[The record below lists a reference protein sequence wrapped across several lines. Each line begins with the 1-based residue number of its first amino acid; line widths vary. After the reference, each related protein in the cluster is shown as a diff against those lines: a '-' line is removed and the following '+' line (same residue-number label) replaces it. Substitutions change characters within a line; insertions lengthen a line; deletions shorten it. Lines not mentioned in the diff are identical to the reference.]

1 MNFNFFISVIGI
13 SLLLAF
19 RGFFA
24 YAIYL
29 YCKPREQLNSDLLI
43 KLSFFFPFATG
54 LFCLFKGGTA
64 EENREHRQSIAA
76 FFASLIFLVAS
87 FASGFYLYNNW
98 YNIMGRVYAEN
109 AKVKYYDRDN
119 NTYSYRFEKNGY
131 DYLFINDTDERLVTD
146 LCYLDADGYLYY
158 DKEMNIVADGET
170 RCVDKN
176 GNTYYPVRY
185 VKIDRKKNMSYSCK
199 SFYYD
204 REGNAYTY
212 DYVPYYDREGNKYS
226 YSFNSNTLKG
236 TYTNVATGEGFDNE
250 HSFVDADGYFVYDD
264 NNEFVRQE
272 DGEYHFQYI
281 GGDGQIYYWA
291 SDMHWDENAYLCDS
305 NNKIVK

>member
-54 LFCLFKGGTA
+54 LFCLFKGGAA

-87 FASGFYLYNNW
+87 FASRFYLYNNW

-146 LCYLDADGYLYY
+146 LCYLDADGY
-158 DKEMNIVADGET
+158 
-170 RCVDKN
+170 
-176 GNTYYPVRY
+176 
-185 VKIDRKKNMSYSCK
+185 
-199 SFYYD
+199 
-204 REGNAYTY
+204 
-212 DYVPYYDREGNKYS
+212 
-226 YSFNSNTLKG
+226 
-236 TYTNVATGEGFDNE
+236 
-250 HSFVDADGYFVYDD
+250 FVYDD